1 MKVKIQLRWS
11 DFDAL
16 RHLNNVSYVE
26 FMQDARFALL
36 ESLNLG
42 AEHLVEVGHVVA
54 HNEIDYLKPVGM
66 NTRELIVDI
75 KVEHIGGA
83 SYKLAYTFLDE
94 SGTEYARA
102 RTVMVQVESSSG
114 AVVRITD
121 ELRACL
127 GQAQ

>member
-1 MKVKIQLRWS
+1 MIVKIQLRWS

-66 NTRELIVDI
+66 DIRELMVDV
-75 KVEHIGGA
+75 KVDHIGGA
-83 SYKLAYTFLDE
+83 SYKLAYRFLDE
-94 SGTEYARA
+94 SGTEYANA

-114 AVVRITD
+114 AVVRISD
-121 ELRACL
+121 ELRASL
-127 GQAQ
+127 EQAG

>member
-102 RTVMVQVESSSG
+102 HTVMVQVESSSG

-121 ELRACL
+121 ELRARL

>member
-1 MKVKIQLRWS
+1 MQVRIQLRWS

-36 ESLNLG
+36 ESLKLG

-66 NTRELIVDI
+66 NTRELIVDV
-75 KVEHIGGA
+75 KVVEVGGA
-83 SYKLAYTFLDE
+83 SYKLAYTFLDD
-94 SGTEYARA
+94 SGIQYAKA
-102 RTVMVQVESSSG
+102 LTVMVQVETETG
-114 AVVRITD
+114 AVLRISD
-121 ELRACL
+121 DLRVLLLEAR
-127 GQAQ
+127 

>member
-83 SYKLAYTFLDE
+83 SYKLAYIFLDE

-121 ELRACL
+121 ELRARL

>member
-1 MKVKIQLRWS
+1 MRVTVQLRWS

-42 AEHLVEVGHVVA
+42 AEHLVEIGHVVA
-54 HNEIDYLKPVGM
+54 HNEIDYVRPVGM
-66 NTRELIVDI
+66 NIRELIVDV
-75 KVEHIGGA
+75 KVEHVGGA

-94 SGTEYARA
+94 SGKEYANA

-114 AVVRITD
+114 AVVRISD
-121 ELRACL
+121 ELRARL
-127 GQAQ
+127 EQAG